1 MGKTKP
7 SKSARAR
14 FSAFKQLKQ
23 ERKRKEKEEENE
35 AKYNKVVQEL
45 HDMEQKYK
53 EASRS
58 GTHNKPLVEPELIR
72 AWEKRERMELAL
84 ANYHERLNNVLIS
97 QEEMSEE
104 KVEVETKLESIG
116 ERVTRNNRKE
126 IEALEGRVRALTG
139 SLQVGQEKIIR
150 FEREIAELTRKLNE
164 HL

>member
-14 FSAFKQLKQ
+14 FSAFKQRKQ

-35 AKYNKVVQEL
+35 VKYKRVVQEL

-58 GTHNKPLVEPELIR
+58 GAHKKPLVEPEVTR
-72 AWEKRERMELAL
+72 AWEERERMELAL
-84 ANYHERLNNVLIS
+84 ANYHERLNNVLVC

-104 KVEVETKLESIG
+104 KVKVEAKLELIG
-116 ERVTRNNRKE
+116 ERVTRNNKKE
-126 IEALEGRVRALTG
+126 VEALEGRIRVLSR
-139 SLQVGQEKIIR
+139 SLQIEQEKVIR
-150 FEREIAELTRKLNE
+150 FEGKIAEITRKLNE
-164 HL
+164 RL